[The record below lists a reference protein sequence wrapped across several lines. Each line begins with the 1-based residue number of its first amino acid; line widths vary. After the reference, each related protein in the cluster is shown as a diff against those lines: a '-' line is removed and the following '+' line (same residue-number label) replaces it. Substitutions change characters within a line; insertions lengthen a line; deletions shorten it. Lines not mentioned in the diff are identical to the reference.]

1 MSVLHL
7 ENPVFPYLW
16 ECSFFHTLG
25 SPTSLPPHKPQG
37 KKKALQDLD
46 GKGQTSSHSG
56 SIHLPVLPPALSVS
70 PTQMAERGLSN

>member
-25 SPTSLPPHKPQG
+25 SPTSLPPHKPQ
-37 KKKALQDLD
+37 DLG

-56 SIHLPVLPPALSVS
+56 SIHLLVLPPALSVS